1 MKRMTRTLS
10 VFAAIALAA
19 SVARAEITVKVKDIA
34 FIDGLKENQVFGFGL
49 VMGLQGTGDSQSVL
63 TQSALKNLLKNIGL
77 QEDETIKSKNT
88 AAVLVTGKLPP
99 FVRVGDKITVTVSS
113 IGDAKSLEGGVL
125 VQSPL
130 RGADNAIYAV
140 AQGTLSFDE
149 PARGRKSVKT
159 AARIINGGIVEREI
173 EPEIVVENGVS
184 LVMKNWDFFEADQII
199 KAIAEK
205 YPGANPA
212 VAKGGKIRLSLP
224 ENVAFAEFI
233 STVENIEITPGNRA
247 RVVVNEKDGTIVMGG
262 DVRISEAVVSKDG
275 VTIRVEKSKG
285 TDKGSDKA
293 SVAHIKASSTV
304 KDLVDSLNYI
314 GAPTRDIISI
324 LKALKDAG
332 ALHAELIVR

>member
-1 MKRMTRTLS
+1 MKRMARTLS

-140 AQGTLSFDE
+140 AQGTRSFDE
-149 PARGRKSVKT
+149 PARGR
-159 AARIINGGIVEREI
+159 
-173 EPEIVVENGVS
+173 
-184 LVMKNWDFFEADQII
+184 
-199 KAIAEK
+199 
-205 YPGANPA
+205 
-212 VAKGGKIRLSLP
+212 
-224 ENVAFAEFI
+224 
-233 STVENIEITPGNRA
+233 
-247 RVVVNEKDGTIVMGG
+247 
-262 DVRISEAVVSKDG
+262 
-275 VTIRVEKSKG
+275 
-285 TDKGSDKA
+285 
-293 SVAHIKASSTV
+293 
-304 KDLVDSLNYI
+304 
-314 GAPTRDIISI
+314 
-324 LKALKDAG
+324 
-332 ALHAELIVR
+332 